1 LPCMWL
7 CAALLACAPIS
18 RLCLPVRLT
27 LACCLTCRLKP
38 GETWTGEMVIRSFDT
53 MWERPLFDFDNNV
66 SQPSEAPPPAG
77 DILPPRPN
85 FSSPGTYG

>member
-1 LPCMWL
+1 
-7 CAALLACAPIS
+7 
-18 RLCLPVRLT
+18 
-27 LACCLTCRLKP
+27 
-38 GETWTGEMVIRSFDT
+38 MVIRSFDT